1 MSDKPSFDVAVVGLD
16 AQHLRLIEIVFR
28 HIQHNRYLFRLAAPA
43 DAARADILIAGVGE
57 ASGRDA
63 LARARASEPP
73 MAGIAVVGPGESAG
87 TRHAVEF
94 AQLVRQL
101 LPILN
106 RVVELEGLAG
116 GPRRIRREP
125 PPASDT
131 MLPPTAAGLMSLP
144 ARPRVLIVDDSATVR
159 TQLAGAFDRLGI
171 EVDAASTAGEALE
184 RLAARPVDL
193 AMLDVVLPDGDG
205 LRLARTIRREP
216 RWRELPIVVLS
227 ARRSP
232 FDVIRGAA
240 AGCSAYLAKPV
251 DFADLRRTVARQ
263 LGRGRAPDTLPPQLR
278 LGASAS

>member
-43 DAARADILIAGVGE
+43 DAARADILFAGVGD
-57 ASGRDA
+57 ASGREA
-63 LARARASEPP
+63 LARARACDPP

-116 GPRRIRREP
+116 GPRRIRRELSP
-125 PPASDT
+125 ESDT
-131 MLPPTAAGLMSLP
+131 MPPSAAGLMSLP
-144 ARPRVLIVDDSATVR
+144 ARPRVLVVDDSATVR

-232 FDVIRGAA
+232 FDVICSAA

-251 DFADLRRTVARQ
+251 DFAELRRTVARQ

-278 LGASAS
+278 LAASAS

>member
-1 MSDKPSFDVAVVGLD
+1 MSDKPSFDVAVIGLD
-16 AQHLRLIEIVFR
+16 ASHLRLIEVVFR
-28 HIQHNRYLFRLAAPA
+28 HIQYNRYLFRLASP
-43 DAARADILIAGVGE
+43 DEPMRADVLIAGVGDPV
-57 ASGRDA
+57 GREA
-63 LARARASEPP
+63 LARARSFDPP
-73 MAGIAVVGPGESAG
+73 MASIAVVGPGETAG

-94 AQLVRQL
+94 GQLVRQL

-116 GPRRIRREP
+116 GPRRIRAVATGAP
-125 PPASDT
+125 GPASADGLIA
-131 MLPPTAAGLMSLP
+131 LPT
-144 ARPRVLIVDDSATVR
+144 RPRVLVVDDSATVR
-159 TQLAGAFDRLGI
+159 TQLAGAFDRLGL
-171 EVDAASTAGEALE
+171 EVDAATSAHEALE
-184 RLAARPVDL
+184 RLAAHPVDL
-193 AMLDVVLPDGDG
+193 AMLDIVLPDGDG

-240 AGCSAYLAKPV
+240 SGCSAYLAKPV

-278 LGASAS
+278 LAATAS